1 MTTER
6 ERITDEDLA
15 RIEVDLSTLDPDATE
30 YHWIAA
36 AHVRRLLKA
45 LPALVAAVREAR
57 AEVKAIDDAN
67 TALGSQVIDL
77 MRERDEAGEALAD
90 PITLLEGLAQK
101 VSDSNGGFSSVDL
114 PPPCI
119 PDGGLPD
126 AWEAADYVAVRWHPE
141 DGFDYQL
148 GIGGDEEMDKRHV
161 TREKAVALLAL
172 RRAARILNG

>member
-1 MTTER
+1 MTD
-6 ERITDEDLA
+6 RITDEDLA
-15 RIEVDLSTLDPDATE
+15 RMEVDLSALDLDATE

-45 LPALVAAVREAR
+45 LPALVAEVRELR
-57 AEVKAIDDAN
+57 
-67 TALGSQVIDL
+67 Q
-77 MRERDEAGEALAD
+77 ALAD

>member
-77 MRERDEAGEALAD
+77 MRERDEARGWVAHWL
-90 PITLLEGLAQK
+90 ITVGCPDCEDGLCY
-101 VSDSNGGFSSVDL
+101 VDTDT
-114 PPPCI
+114 
-119 PDGGLPD
+119 DGGYYD
-126 AWEAADYVAVRWHPE
+126 PE
-141 DGFDYQL
+141 PAPCPSCTGARAL
-148 GIGGDEEMDKRHV
+148 VSEE
-161 TREKAVALLAL
+161 L
-172 RRAARILNG
+172 RAARIVKESGGEP